1 MRIGRHMPTHSKM
14 VKAAEIAQQI
24 GCETI
29 QIFASNPTG
38 WRPPADNDEGCAAFA
53 QAACAYELDPVVL
66 HAPYLINLGTT
77 DDNIWHKSVSLL
89 TWTMQ
94 RGTRLGAKYVV
105 FHTGSHRGAGVTV
118 GLAQVAQGIEN
129 ILRES
134 PPTPTDAIPK
144 GHTVNRVPTSSPD
157 KSGSETRPTPT
168 DAINRVP
175 TSSPDKLGGET
186 RPTPTDAINRVP
198 TFSPDKSGGEMRPQV
213 MLLLE
218 NDVGAGNSLGHSF
231 EQLAAILAQ
240 LPQYQDRLG
249 ICIDTA
255 HLWGAGYDISSQ
267 ASTLQVL
274 QNCEDTFG
282 LARLKVIH
290 LNDTAMALG
299 SHRDVHKRLGEG
311 IIGSEGLQTL
321 LRDPRL
327 AHVAVLMETPIKTD
341 EHNKE
346 DWTHDMGQ
354 ILKAKALR

>member
-1 MRIGRHMPTHSKM
+1 MRIGRHMPTHSKLI
-14 VKAAEIAQQI
+14 KAAEIARQI

-38 WRPPADNDEGCAAFA
+38 WRPSADDDEGCAAFA
-53 QAACAYELDPVVL
+53 QAARACELDPVVI
-66 HAPYLINLGTT
+66 HAPYLINLGTN
-77 DDNIWHKSVSLL
+77 DDNIWHKSISLL

-94 RGTRLGAKYVV
+94 RGALLSAKYVV
-105 FHTGSHRGAGVTV
+105 FHTGSHRGAGVTI
-118 GLAQVAQGIEN
+118 GLARVAQGIEE

-134 PPTPTDAIPK
+134 PAEVT
-144 GHTVNRVPTSSPD
+144 
-157 KSGSETRPTPT
+157 
-168 DAINRVP
+168 
-175 TSSPDKLGGET
+175 
-186 RPTPTDAINRVP
+186 
-198 TFSPDKSGGEMRPQV
+198 
-213 MLLLE
+213 LLLE

-231 EQLAAILAQ
+231 EQLAAILVQ

-255 HLWGAGYDISSQ
+255 HLWGAGYNISGGD
-267 ASTLQVL
+267 STLQVL

-282 LARLKVIH
+282 LALLRVIH

-299 SHRDVHKRLGEG
+299 SHRDAHKRLGEG

-327 AHVAVLMETPIKTD
+327 DHIAVLMETPIQTD

-346 DWTHDMGQ
+346 DWTHDRGQ
-354 ILKAKALR
+354 ILKAKALMGR

>member
-1 MRIGRHMPTHSKM
+1 MRIGRHMPTHSKL
-14 VKAAEIAQQI
+14 VKAAEIARQI

-29 QIFASNPTG
+29 QIFVSNPTG
-38 WRPPADNDEGCAAFA
+38 WRPSADNDEGCAAFA
-53 QAACAYELDPVVL
+53 QVAHTCELDPVVI
-66 HAPYLINLGTT
+66 HAPYLINLGTS
-77 DDNIWHKSVSLL
+77 DDNIWQKSVSLL

-94 RGTRLGAKYVV
+94 RGARLGAKYVV

-118 GLAQVAQGIEN
+118 GLARVAQGIEK
-129 ILRES
+129 ILRE
-134 PPTPTDAIPK
+134 
-144 GHTVNRVPTSSPD
+144 
-157 KSGSETRPTPT
+157 
-168 DAINRVP
+168 
-175 TSSPDKLGGET
+175 
-186 RPTPTDAINRVP
+186 
-198 TFSPDKSGGEMRPQV
+198 MQPQV

-255 HLWGAGYDISSQ
+255 HLWGAGYDISSEN
-267 ASTLQVL
+267 AALQVL

-282 LARLKVIH
+282 LTRLKVIH
-290 LNDTAMALG
+290 LNDTAMPLG
-299 SHRDVHKRLGEG
+299 SHRDNHKRLGEG

-327 AHVAVLMETPIKTD
+327 NHVAVLMETPIQTD

-346 DWTHDMGQ
+346 DWVHDTNQ
-354 ILKAKALR
+354 ILKAKALMGYSAL